1 MASLGRIH
9 TIIDELP
16 PSMLRRKAASAER
29 FGTFL
34 PAPGRSTSPQNMRR
48 GRDRMELIAQIYGI
62 GYVKGPGKSLQL
74 EKTTRLPRN
83 FS

>member
-1 MASLGRIH
+1 
-9 TIIDELP
+9 
-16 PSMLRRKAASAER
+16 
-29 FGTFL
+29 
-34 PAPGRSTSPQNMRR
+34 
-48 GRDRMELIAQIYGI
+48 MELIAQIYGI